1 MVLTAIAVLA
11 VWLAGRS
18 AQDGTGSGG
27 PGGADPGA
35 GTALP
40 ATSAV
45 LVAVTDGDTLRV
57 RTDTGAEERVRLVGI
72 DTPEVHN
79 QVECGGPEASALMGE
94 LVRPG
99 DALRLVA
106 DPTQDDV
113 DRYDRLLRY
122 VETADGTDLGEAVLA
137 AGWAEVYVFDTEPQ
151 RFPAY
156 SAAQS
161 AARDGDRGVWGA
173 C

>member
-1 MVLTAIAVLA
+1 M
-11 VWLAGRS
+11 
-18 AQDGTGSGG
+18 
-27 PGGADPGA
+27 
-35 GTALP
+35 
-40 ATSAV
+40 
-45 LVAVTDGDTLRV
+45 
-57 RTDTGAEERVRLVGI
+57 RLVGI
-72 DTPEVHN
+72 DTPEVHGD
-79 QVECGGPEASALMGE
+79 VECGGPEASALVAD

-106 DPTQDDV
+106 DPTQDDT

-151 RFPAY
+151 RHGAY
-156 SAAQS
+156 AAAQT
-161 AARDGDRGVWGA
+161 AARDGDRGIWGA